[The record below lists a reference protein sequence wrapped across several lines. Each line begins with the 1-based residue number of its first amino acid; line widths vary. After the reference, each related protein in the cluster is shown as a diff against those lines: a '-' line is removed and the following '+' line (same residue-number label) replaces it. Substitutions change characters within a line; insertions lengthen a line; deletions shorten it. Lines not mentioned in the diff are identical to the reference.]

1 MVNKG
6 ILEDIKI
13 TKLLAPISVNATAN
27 WTRIDTTGYESCLIV
42 VDLGVVAADIDWV
55 LTLKDNDTSA
65 ATAGTAVDGSAG
77 FTRWVVSD
85 KSATVL
91 AKFDADGV
99 LTLSAA
105 ADGGRL
111 IMWEYY
117 GASRYVGISVTS
129 AAGKAGIVGVTAIQ
143 SHPRYQGREGIHDN

>member
-13 TKLLAPISVNATAN
+13 TKLLAPISVNATAD
-27 WTRIDTTGYESCLIV
+27 WTRIDTVNYESCLVV

-55 LTLKDNDTSA
+55 LTLKDNNTST
-65 ATAGTAVDGSAG
+65 ATAGDAVDGSAG
-77 FTRWVVSD
+77 LARWVVSD

-91 AKFDADGV
+91 AKFDTDGV

-111 IMWEYY
+111 VMWEYY
-117 GASRYVGISVTS
+117 GPKRFVGVSVTS
-129 AAGKAGIVGVTAIQ
+129 AGGKAGIVGVTAIQ
-143 SHPRYQGREGIHDN
+143 SHPRYQGREGLHDN